1 MVSRSAN
8 HKGKINSSGTDSKL
22 KVNRPTTNKSHIAAK
37 RRWSHR
43 QDLHDGQESLDG
55 TEVLKC
61 DQRIS
66 DGGEP
71 VPVNKEMGR
80 NYKGLE
86 AAGQ

>member
-1 MVSRSAN
+1 MVSRSADRER
-8 HKGKINSSGTDSKL
+8 KINSSGTDSKL

-43 QDLHDGQESLDG
+43 QDHYDGEESPNG

-61 DQRIS
+61 NQRIL
-66 DGGEP
+66 DGGGL
-71 VPVNKEMGR
+71 VPVNQEMGR
-80 NYKGLE
+80 NHKGLE